1 MTEKYPG
8 NDDAELQHLIADA
21 RVAHVAL
28 VAEGA
33 PVVIPTAVVYH
44 DGDVLLHGSTGSRW
58 LRLVAQGIPVSVAIT
73 AIDGLV
79 VARSAFESSI
89 HYRSAVL
96 FGTCS
101 PAPNPEEALD
111 LLTDGL
117 IPGRIGE
124 VRRPSAR
131 EVAATMVLRLAIEE
145 WTLKISDGW
154 PDDPED
160 DVAGPAWAGVVPLI
174 TRFADPVPAP
184 DLRVGIAEPASVAAL
199 VR

>member
-1 MTEKYPG
+1 MAEKYPG
-8 NDDAELQHLIADA
+8 NDNTQLQRLIADA

-44 DGDVLLHGSTGSRW
+44 DGDVLLHGSTGSKW

-96 FGTCS
+96 FGTCG
-101 PAPNPEEALD
+101 PAANPEEALD

-117 IPGRIGE
+117 IPGRIAE
-124 VRRPSAR
+124 VRRPTAK
-131 EVAATMVLRLAIEE
+131 EVAATLALRLSITE
-145 WTLKISDGW
+145 WTLKVSDGW
-154 PDDPED
+154 PDDPAD
-160 DVAGPAWAGVVPLI
+160 DVAGTAWAGVVPLV
-174 TRFADPVPAP
+174 TRFADPIPAP
-184 DLRVGIAEPASVAAL
+184 DLRDDIAEPASVAAL
-199 VR
+199 PR